1 MIKCI
6 RAISCGLITSIL
18 SILVTPLASETM
30 SLYRIALIDQSTADQ
45 QFPKVV
51 FPNRKLKY
59 PSIANQTLS
68 FLSVGEGEDFDTNA
82 AYNYNNERND
92 KDLLSHPR
100 VDSFNG
106 GCKHS
111 GRSRKRNTDCKN
123 Y

>member
-6 RAISCGLITSIL
+6 RAISCGLITSIF

-30 SLYRIALIDQSTADQ
+30 SLYRITLIGQSTADQ

-82 AYNYNNERND
+82 AYNYKLDDIFLESWTR
-92 KDLLSHPR
+92 LESITGIAGLG
-100 VDSFNG
+100 VL
-106 GCKHS
+106 
-111 GRSRKRNTDCKN
+111 
-123 Y
+123 